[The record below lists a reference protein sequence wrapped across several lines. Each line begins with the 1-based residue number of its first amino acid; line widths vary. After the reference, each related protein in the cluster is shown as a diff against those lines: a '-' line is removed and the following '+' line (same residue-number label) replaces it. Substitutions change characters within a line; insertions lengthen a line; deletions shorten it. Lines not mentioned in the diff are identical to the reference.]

1 MTQIRVTQHDLEW
14 WYEFAAAH
22 EWTFAKTYAQSA
34 PHDYVV
40 AGRTP
45 GVTHADLVRAA
56 HVIHT
61 FGRPGKYYSVT
72 KIYLESADGRHRWW
86 TEDDDLADTNLVN
99 RATTDVVY
107 GIQNAP
113 TTESGIAS
121 PFNELATSWDA
132 AHPVTT
138 ESVQRA
144 REQVADLRGKYPPHV
159 LDIGCGTGRVL
170 DLGLV
175 SPDRYAGVDSSRA
188 MLNMLVRK
196 YPRVAAVYPAD
207 VRELLQRRA
216 FTPGQF
222 DLVFLDAAARLTRA
236 EVSRIEQL
244 ARVAL
249 IVTDG
254 VDVTVQDLRDAAEV
268 RA

>member
-14 WYEFAAAH
+14 WYEFAAAR

-86 TEDDDLADTNLVN
+86 TEDEFLADTNLVN
-99 RATTDVVY
+99 RATTDVHY

-113 TTESGIAS
+113 STESGITS
-121 PFNELATSWDA
+121 PFDELAMSWDA
-132 AHPVTT
+132 ALPVTT
-138 ESVQRA
+138 DAVQRA
-144 REQVADLRGKYPPHV
+144 RALVAELHGKYPPHV
-159 LDIGCGTGRVL
+159 LDLGCGTGRVL
-170 DLGLV
+170 DLGLA

-196 YPRVAAVYPAD
+196 HPRVAAVYPAD
-207 VRELLQRRA
+207 VRELLEKRV

-222 DLVFLDAAARLTRA
+222 DLVLLDTAVELMPAQREQVSQIARRA
-236 EVSRIEQL
+236 VVLVDGGGL
-244 ARVAL
+244 AVVPA
-249 IVTDG
+249 
-254 VDVTVQDLRDAAEV
+254 
-268 RA
+268 